1 MNLPELRIIGLPG
14 IPIVTPGMGLVA
26 LIQQAATAVSLPLQA
41 GDILV
46 VTQKVVSKA
55 EGHLIA
61 LKDITP
67 SPLAQRFA
75 RQWGKDPRHVEVVL
89 QQSRRIVKMDRGVL
103 ITETHHGFICANAG
117 VDQSNIEGE
126 EVVAVLPPDPDASA
140 RAIRQALRE
149 RLGFDVAV
157 IISDTFGRPWRHGL
171 VNIAIGLSG
180 IEAIKDYTGQ
190 LDAQGYELR
199 VTARIARRWTVPG
212 SCRGALARA
221 DQAKQEKRC
230 APSADRHR
238 DRPQIVVIKP
248 RDVVDGEVKRPRRL
262 VEGKDRETPDHM
274 DLAVVG

>member
-1 MNLPELRIIGLPG
+1 MSLTELRVIGLPG
-14 IPIVTPGMGLVA
+14 IPIVTPGMDLAA
-26 LIQQAATAVSLPLQA
+26 LIQQASLAAPLPLQA

-46 VTQKVVSKA
+46 VTQKVVSKT
-55 EGHLIA
+55 EGHLIV
-61 LKDITP
+61 LKDIIP
-67 SPLAQRFA
+67 SSLAQSFA
-75 RQWGKDPRHVEVVL
+75 QQWGKDPRHVEVVL

-199 VTARIARRWTVPG
+199 VSSLAIADELAATAELVMNKLDNVPVAVIRGYDYPHGEG
-212 SCRGALARA
+212 SLAQLIRA
-221 DQAKQEKRC
+221 PE
-230 APSADRHR
+230 R
-238 DRPQIVVIKP
+238 DLFR
-248 RDVVDGEVKRPRRL
+248 
-262 VEGKDRETPDHM
+262 
-274 DLAVVG
+274 

>member
-1 MNLPELRIIGLPG
+1 MSLTELRVVGLPG
-14 IPIVTPGMGLVA
+14 IPIVTPGMDLAA
-26 LIQQAATAVSLPLQA
+26 LIQQASTAAPLPLQA
-41 GDILV
+41 GDIVV
-46 VTQKVVSKA
+46 VTQKVVSKS
-55 EGHLIA
+55 EGHLIY

-67 SPLAQRFA
+67 SALATNFA
-75 RQWGKDPRHVEVVL
+75 RQWEKDPRHVEVVL

-149 RLGFDVAV
+149 RLGVDVAV
-157 IISDTFGRPWRHGL
+157 IISDTFGRPWRYGL

-199 VTARIARRWTVPG
+199 VTALAIADELAAAAELVMNKLDNVPVAIIRGYEYPRGEG
-212 SCRGALARA
+212 SLTQLVRA
-221 DQAKQEKRC
+221 AE
-230 APSADRHR
+230 R
-238 DRPQIVVIKP
+238 DLFR
-248 RDVVDGEVKRPRRL
+248 
-262 VEGKDRETPDHM
+262 
-274 DLAVVG
+274 

>member
-1 MNLPELRIIGLPG
+1 MSLSELHIIGLPG
-14 IPIVTPGMGLVA
+14 IPIVTPGMDLAA
-26 LIQQAATAVSLPLQA
+26 LIQQAATAAPLPLQA

-55 EGHLIA
+55 EGHLIH
-61 LKDITP
+61 LKDVTP
-67 SPLAQRFA
+67 SPLAKNFA

-199 VTARIARRWTVPG
+199 VTALAIADELAAAAELVMNKLDNVPVAVIRGYAYPRGEG
-212 SCRGALARA
+212 SLAQLIRA
-221 DQAKQEKRC
+221 AE
-230 APSADRHR
+230 R
-238 DRPQIVVIKP
+238 DLFR
-248 RDVVDGEVKRPRRL
+248 
-262 VEGKDRETPDHM
+262 
-274 DLAVVG
+274 

>member
-1 MNLPELRIIGLPG
+1 MSLPELRVIGLPG
-14 IPIVTPGMGLVA
+14 IPIVTPGMDLAA
-26 LIQQAATAVSLPLQA
+26 LIQQAATAAHCRCS

-55 EGHLIA
+55 EGHLIV
-61 LKDITP
+61 LQDITP
-67 SPLAQRFA
+67 SPLAQNFA
-75 RQWGKDPRHVEVVL
+75 QQWGKDPRHVEVVL

-157 IISDTFGRPWRHGL
+157 IISDTFGRPWRYGL

-199 VTARIARRWTVPG
+199 VTALAIADELAAAAELVMNKLDNVPVAVIRGYEYPHGEG
-212 SCRGALARA
+212 SLAQLLRA
-221 DQAKQEKRC
+221 AE
-230 APSADRHR
+230 R
-238 DRPQIVVIKP
+238 DLFR
-248 RDVVDGEVKRPRRL
+248 
-262 VEGKDRETPDHM
+262 
-274 DLAVVG
+274 

>member
-1 MNLPELRIIGLPG
+1 MSLSELRIIGLPG
-14 IPIVTPGMGLVA
+14 IPIVTPGMDLAA
-26 LIQQAATAVSLPLQA
+26 LIQQAATAASLPLQA

-55 EGHLIA
+55 EGHLIV
-61 LKDITP
+61 LQDITP
-67 SPLAQRFA
+67 SPLAESFA

-117 VDQSNIEGE
+117 VDQSNIEGA

-199 VTARIARRWTVPG
+199 VTALAIADELAAAAELVMNKLDNVPVAVIRGYAYPRGEG
-212 SCRGALARA
+212 SLAQLIRA
-221 DQAKQEKRC
+221 AE
-230 APSADRHR
+230 R
-238 DRPQIVVIKP
+238 DLFR
-248 RDVVDGEVKRPRRL
+248 
-262 VEGKDRETPDHM
+262 
-274 DLAVVG
+274 

>member
-1 MNLPELRIIGLPG
+1 MSLPELRIIGLPG
-14 IPIVTPGMGLVA
+14 IPIVTPGMDVAA
-26 LIQQAATAVSLPLQA
+26 LIHQAATAAACALQA

-55 EGHLIA
+55 EGHLVV
-61 LKDITP
+61 LRDITP
-67 SPLAQRFA
+67 SPLAECFA

-140 RAIRQALRE
+140 RVIRQALRA
-149 RLGFDVAV
+149 RLGFDLAV

-180 IEAIKDYTGQ
+180 MEAIKDYTGQ

-199 VTARIARRWTVPG
+199 VTALAIADELAAAAELVMNKLDNVPVAVIRGYEYPHGEG
-212 SCRGALARA
+212 SLTQLIRA
-221 DQAKQEKRC
+221 AE
-230 APSADRHR
+230 R
-238 DRPQIVVIKP
+238 DLFR
-248 RDVVDGEVKRPRRL
+248 
-262 VEGKDRETPDHM
+262 
-274 DLAVVG
+274 

>member
-1 MNLPELRIIGLPG
+1 MSLPELRIIGLPG
-14 IPIVTPGMGLVA
+14 IPVVTPGMDLAA
-26 LIQQAATAVSLPLQA
+26 LIQQASTAAPLPLQA

-55 EGHLIA
+55 EGHLIH
-61 LKDITP
+61 LKDVTP
-67 SPLAQRFA
+67 SPLAENFA

-149 RLGFDVAV
+149 RLGCDVAV

-199 VTARIARRWTVPG
+199 VTALAIADELAAAAELVMNKLDNVPVAVIRGYEYPHGEG
-212 SCRGALARA
+212 SLAQLIRA
-221 DQAKQEKRC
+221 AE
-230 APSADRHR
+230 R
-238 DRPQIVVIKP
+238 DLFR
-248 RDVVDGEVKRPRRL
+248 
-262 VEGKDRETPDHM
+262 
-274 DLAVVG
+274 

>member
-1 MNLPELRIIGLPG
+1 MSLPELRVIGLPG
-14 IPIVTPGMGLVA
+14 IPIITPGANLPA
-26 LIQQAATAVSLPLQA
+26 LIHQAATAAPLPLQA
-41 GDILV
+41 GDIFV

-67 SPLAQRFA
+67 SPFAEQYA

-89 QQSRRIVKMDRGVL
+89 QQSRRIVKMERGVF

-117 VDQSNIEGE
+117 VDQSNIEGA

-140 RAIRQALRE
+140 RAIRHGLRGL
-149 RLGFDVAV
+149 LGFDVAI
-157 IISDTFGRPWRHGL
+157 IISDTFGRPWRDGL

-199 VTARIARRWTVPG
+199 VTALAIADELAAAAELVMNKLDNVP
-212 SCRGALARA
+212 
-221 DQAKQEKRC
+221 
-230 APSADRHR
+230 
-238 DRPQIVVIKP
+238 V
-248 RDVVDGEVKRPRRL
+248 
-262 VEGKDRETPDHM
+262 
-274 DLAVVG
+274 AVVRGYAYPRGEGSLAQLIRAPERDLFR

>member
-1 MNLPELRIIGLPG
+1 MSLPELRIIGLPG
-14 IPIVTPGMGLVA
+14 IPIITPGMDLAA
-26 LIQQAATAVSLPLQA
+26 LIQRAATAAPLPLQA

-55 EGHLIA
+55 EGHLIH
-61 LKDITP
+61 LKDVTP
-67 SPLAQRFA
+67 SPLAKNFA
-75 RQWGKDPRHVEVVL
+75 QQWGKDPRHVEVVL

-140 RAIRQALRE
+140 RAMRQALRE

-199 VTARIARRWTVPG
+199 VTALAIADELAAAAELVMNKLDNVPVAVIRGYEYPRGEG
-212 SCRGALARA
+212 SLAQLIRA
-221 DQAKQEKRC
+221 AE
-230 APSADRHR
+230 R
-238 DRPQIVVIKP
+238 DLFR
-248 RDVVDGEVKRPRRL
+248 
-262 VEGKDRETPDHM
+262 
-274 DLAVVG
+274 

>member
-1 MNLPELRIIGLPG
+1 MSLTELRVIGLPG
-14 IPIVTPGMGLVA
+14 IPIVTPGANLVA
-26 LIQQAATAVSLPLQA
+26 LIHQAATAAPLPLQA

-55 EGHLIA
+55 EGCLIV
-61 LKDITP
+61 LKDVTP
-67 SPLAQRFA
+67 SPFAEDYA
-75 RQWGKDPRHVEVVL
+75 RQWAKDPRLVEVVL
-89 QQSRRIVKMDRGVL
+89 QQSRRIVKMERGVL

-199 VTARIARRWTVPG
+199 VTALAIADELAAAAELVMNKLDNVPVAVIRGYDYPRGEG
-212 SCRGALARA
+212 SLTQLVRA
-221 DQAKQEKRC
+221 AE
-230 APSADRHR
+230 R
-238 DRPQIVVIKP
+238 DLFR
-248 RDVVDGEVKRPRRL
+248 
-262 VEGKDRETPDHM
+262 
-274 DLAVVG
+274 